1 MIDKALEAFPLARVL
16 ICHFHPKKYL
26 RTEMSKPVYGGRDAV
41 EVNRVE
47 DAVDMMVKAQDE
59 TEYDWGLR
67 YMSYLLDGVD
77 EKTFFLYISEDKRR
91 LLAFLNALI
100 YAFQPRSTESYN
112 VFRLF
117 NFVKSNLYRQQ

>member
-1 MIDKALEAFPLARVL
+1 
-16 ICHFHPKKYL
+16 
-26 RTEMSKPVYGGRDAV
+26 MSKPVYGGRDAV

-77 EKTFFLYISEDKRR
+77 EKNLFPLHFGGQATLACLLECADLCIS
-91 LLAFLNALI
+91 A
-100 YAFQPRSTESYN
+100 P
-112 VFRLF
+112 
-117 NFVKSNLYRQQ
+117 